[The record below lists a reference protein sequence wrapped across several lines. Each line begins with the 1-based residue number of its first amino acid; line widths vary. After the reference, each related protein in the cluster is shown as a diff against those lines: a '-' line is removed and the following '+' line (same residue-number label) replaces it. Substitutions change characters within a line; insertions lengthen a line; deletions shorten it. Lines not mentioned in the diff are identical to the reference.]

1 MAHAKPRLLV
11 CAYAF
16 SPVLGSEFAQGWNY
30 VREMAGRY
38 RLTVLV
44 GSSDGRMGGFAY
56 LTNPEVLAL
65 GPDVEIVPVAPDRL
79 CQLIRFLD
87 VRVGLTWLF
96 VLGLRHW
103 HRLALDKAR
112 ALHAATPFVAV
123 HQLGP
128 VGFRNP
134 GLLYRLGIPAYW
146 GPIGGFQFVNL
157 AMAWRSDRKYG
168 ALCLIRNLSTWL
180 AARSATV
187 RQAMRRFDRLSF
199 ATETNRANTAR
210 LTGRTGP
217 VLSDQAVNGAGD
229 QPLPDKGAAQPLRA
243 IWVGSVDGRKNIAML
258 LDIAAAGQALGA
270 PLAFTVVG
278 SGALLARAKARAQ
291 ELGLGNVTFTGQIP
305 RSEVQSL
312 LRAAHA
318 LCFTSLSEANTSTL
332 FEALEAG
339 CIPFALDLD
348 GFSTNITP
356 DIGYLFS
363 IKNGWDSAVAAYAA
377 ALDAVARAEDLRAAH
392 GAAIARLRPHYAWA
406 RLAARHAEI
415 IDGLI
420 DPRQPTPSST
430 VAS

>member
-1 MAHAKPRLLV
+1 MP
-11 CAYAF
+11 
-16 SPVLGSEFAQGWNY
+16 FA
-30 VREMAGRY
+30 
-38 RLTVLV
+38 
-44 GSSDGRMGGFAY
+44 
-56 LTNPEVLAL
+56 
-65 GPDVEIVPVAPDRL
+65 
-79 CQLIRFLD
+79 
-87 VRVGLTWLF
+87 
-96 VLGLRHW
+96 
-103 HRLALDKAR
+103 
-112 ALHAATPFVAV
+112 AV

-134 GLLYRLGIPAYW
+134 GQLYRLGVPAYW
-146 GPIGGFQFVNL
+146 GPLGGFQFVNL

-168 ALCLIRNLSTWL
+168 ALCLIRNVSTWL

-210 LTGRTGP
+210 LTGRSGP
-217 VLSDQAVNGAGD
+217 VLSDQAITSTGD
-229 QPLPDKGAAQPLRA
+229 QPLPDKGAARPLRA

-258 LDIAAAGQALGA
+258 LDIAAAAQVLGT
-270 PLAFTVVG
+270 PLEITVVG
-278 SGALLARAKARAQ
+278 GGPLLGRAQARAQ
-291 ELGLGNVTFTGQIP
+291 EMQLGNITFTGQIP
-305 RSEVQSL
+305 RAEVQRL
-312 LRAAHA
+312 LHAAHA

-363 IKNGWDSAVAAYAA
+363 ITAGWDSAVAAYAA
-377 ALDAVARAEDLRAAH
+377 ALDAVARADDLRAAH
-392 GAAIARLRPHYAWA
+392 GAAIALQRPHYAWV

-420 DPRQPTPSST
+420 DPRQPHPSGT
-430 VAS
+430 LAS